1 MFSSILLDFNA
12 RAQLQIVQTAMQNKY
27 RERAGE
33 REIEIEQI
41 VFNNFLL
48 FYILYATYLLL
59 SFLRESGRYF
69 GHALMRFSC

>member
-27 RERAGE
+27 RERVGK

-41 VFNNFLL
+41 VFSKFYCSIYCMLRICYYL
-48 FYILYATYLLL
+48 FWGRVGG
-59 SFLRESGRYF
+59 FSGM
-69 GHALMRFSC
+69 L